1 MMVFSSKY
9 QRNQVKLTKM
19 IQNCFPSLLQY
30 IGTFIL
36 SLLKVVFVL
45 SFLTATLGAT
55 KAGKAEVGSVPTA
68 AAGAPWRRSLVGG
81 VIKEPQ
87 ETVGGVTAGPSVT
100 WQPRLPSCL
109 LVPVL
114 LGPR

>member
-36 SLLKVVFVL
+36 SVLKVVFVL

-55 KAGKAEVGSVPTA
+55 KGGKAEVGPVPTA
-68 AAGAPWRRSLVGG
+68 AAGAPWRRGRG
-81 VIKEPQ
+81 
-87 ETVGGVTAGPSVT
+87 AG
-100 WQPRLPSCL
+100 R
-109 LVPVL
+109 
-114 LGPR
+114 GE